1 MVVQYTGA
9 MGACDS
15 LTTKAGLSK
24 YPPGSP
30 ERQAQVTACMAKA
43 KKRKIKKA
51 ATTTTTTVP
60 KAGSLKSNDPN
71 WKLIGKA
78 VSGDF

>member
-1 MVVQYTGA
+1 
-9 MGACDS
+9 MGACDA

-43 KKRKIKKA
+43 KKRKVKNQVK
-51 ATTTTTTVP
+51 ATTTTTTP
-60 KAGSLKSNDPN
+60 KAGSLKPNDPN